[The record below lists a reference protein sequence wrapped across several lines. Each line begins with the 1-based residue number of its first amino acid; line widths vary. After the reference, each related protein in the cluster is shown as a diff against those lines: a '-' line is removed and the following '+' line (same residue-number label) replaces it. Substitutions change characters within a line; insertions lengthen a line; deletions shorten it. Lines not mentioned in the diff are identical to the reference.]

1 MEIPNFQA
9 AIGTDGALGATRI
22 CGAFFNSATGN
33 AAHQT
38 LCSFATPFRVGVRFD
53 ADETTG
59 ANTDNAHGFIENETS
74 ISGSGF
80 GFYSDGNDIL
90 TALVASIS
98 LSGCVP
104 NLPFVECV

>member
-59 ANTDNAHGFIENETS
+59 DNGDAAYDHIENELSTA
-74 ISGSGF
+74 GSGF
-80 GFYSDGNDIL
+80 GYTGFWLDYWQN
-90 TALVASIS
+90 T
-98 LSGCVP
+98 C
-104 NLPFVECV
+104 